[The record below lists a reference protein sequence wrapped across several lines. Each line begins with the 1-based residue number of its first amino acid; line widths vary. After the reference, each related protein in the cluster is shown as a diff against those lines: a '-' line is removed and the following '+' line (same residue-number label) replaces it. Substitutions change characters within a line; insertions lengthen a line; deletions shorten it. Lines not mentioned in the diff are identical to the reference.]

1 MRLWRS
7 LRRGLTLLRA
17 RPLLFAWLLLAVVA
31 AAAMA
36 GVLVRRQ
43 ATPRAAAAST
53 LSTSAPRL
61 VFEAPPSLSGAASEL
76 RWLPAERWQPILDLV
91 GLRDAGAPIKVLL
104 APEDSPLAR
113 RTPRWITGFAVP
125 EEDTVVLL
133 PERVLS
139 YPHDSL
145 AALLYHEVTHVL
157 LARAASSGAVANDG
171 ATTSGELPRWFQE
184 GVALL
189 AGRDLAFAD
198 RERLL
203 LGGITGVPMSM
214 HALQRAFDGEGYS
227 IDTAYALAGAL
238 AEELVREH
246 GRGAVPRIAAEVAR
260 GRSFAQAFAAAT
272 GEPLQSFEADFWRGF
287 RWRYRWVPFLTSGAT
302 LWLAVT
308 ALALVAMAR
317 RRRRD
322 AAIRRRWDD
331 EERGGG
337 AGLDQE
343 PYESDDDEDEPE
355 RERAWR
361 AERIAAG
368 RDDPT
373 AAPLTSSPPA
383 AAAPGAAT
391 RGRSAPTSA
400 CRHAAQRSGA
410 TARDRCR
417 SRPAWR

>member
-1 MRLWRS
+1 MEAAILGAVARRSAFVRGLRAVRPAPLLAHDSSAHVPTLPRAALGYHGPMRPWRS
-7 LRRGLTLLRA
+7 LRRGLALLRA
-17 RPLLFAWLLLAVVA
+17 RPLLVAWLLLAAVA
-31 AAAMA
+31 AAAMV

-43 ATPRAAAAST
+43 TAPRAAAAIT
-53 LSTSAPRL
+53 PDPSAPRL

-76 RWLPAERWQPILDLV
+76 RWLPASRWQPILDLV
-91 GLRDAGAPIKVLL
+91 GLRDAGAPIRVLL

-125 EEDTVVLL
+125 DEDTVVLL

-145 AALLYHEVTHVL
+145 AALLSHEVAHVL
-157 LARAASSGAVANDG
+157 LARAANDGAADDG

-203 LGGITGVPMSM
+203 LGGVTGVPPSM
-214 HALQRAFDGEGYS
+214 RQLQRAFDGEGYS

-272 GEPLQSFEADFWRGF
+272 GEPLASFRS
-287 RWRYRWVPFLTSGAT
+287 RL
-302 LWLAVT
+302 LARLP
-308 ALALVAMAR
+308 LALPLGAVPHQRRHPLAR
-317 RRRRD
+317 RHGTRVRRHR
-322 AAIRRRWDD
+322 ATPRARR
-331 EERGGG
+331 GHPSTLG
-337 AGLDQE
+337 
-343 PYESDDDEDEPE
+343 
-355 RERAWR
+355 
-361 AERIAAG
+361 
-368 RDDPT
+368 
-373 AAPLTSSPPA
+373 
-383 AAAPGAAT
+383 
-391 RGRSAPTSA
+391 
-400 CRHAAQRSGA
+400 
-410 TARDRCR
+410 
-417 SRPAWR
+417 